1 MYVYVLAAFLL
12 AVTLPAC
19 VAWQLRTFL
28 LPSTYALKRSV
39 ALNAMNPSR
48 RDVLGVSAAAAAA
61 AVTPP
66 FQSASAFC
74 GDSYNP
80 EWVFRLSF
88 NEGVVPVTTSSGDK
102 VGMFVRVVGDDR
114 KQKASKVR
122 PLLVI
127 PGGPGLPHD
136 SLETIE
142 AVAKTDRQVL
152 EFDPLGT
159 GQSAFPG
166 AKNQPLGSKSGDS
179 AAASSRLVAAVA
191 NPAAVAQQAIAAA
204 DVAFG
209 KSVRHHVLGHGT
221 GAAAALLY
229 AASNPNAVAS
239 LTLASPIFGA
249 PPQVAFPWR
258 GDDPLLRGVFD
269 KANLPVKSSSNTGQP
284 DRRAALFPICLED
297 AALAGNGD
305 IYAAWQA
312 ASPNALE
319 EAAKTLETRG
329 IPTFL
334 TSGAKDFEAVK
345 SSLPAAT
352 ELLRSISAA
361 APSDTDAAG
370 QQPVTSAKTAS
381 TAKQSAKSLFIP
393 GCENSVAVTT
403 FGESGHM
410 AHLDERE
417 KFLAGLFTFL
427 DASDGDMK

>member
-1 MYVYVLAAFLL
+1 MYVLLAFLL
-12 AVTLPAC
+12 AATLPAG
-19 VAWQLRTFL
+19 VAWQLQKSL
-28 LPSTYALKRSV
+28 LSSANGLKRSV
-39 ALNAMNPSR
+39 ALSTMNPSR
-48 RDVLGVSAAAAAA
+48 REVLGASAAAAAS

-66 FQSASAFC
+66 FLSASAFC
-74 GDSYNP
+74 GDAYNP

-88 NEGVVPVTTSSGDK
+88 NEGEVPLTTSSGDK

-136 SLETIE
+136 YLETIE

-166 AKNQPLGSKSGDS
+166 ANARSSSSENGDS
-179 AAASSRLVAAVA
+179 AARTSRLVAAVA
-191 NPAAVAQQAIAAA
+191 NPAAVAEQATAAA
-204 DVAFG
+204 NVAFG
-209 KSVRHHVLGHGT
+209 KGVCHHILGHGT

-229 AASNPNAVAS
+229 AASNPDAVAS

-249 PPQVAFPWR
+249 APQVTFPWR

-269 KANLPVKSSSNTGQP
+269 RPNLPVKSGSDAGQP

-297 AALAGNGD
+297 AAVAGNGD

-312 ASPNALE
+312 VTPGALE
-319 EAAKTLETRG
+319 EAAKAIGPRG
-329 IPTFL
+329 IPTL
-334 TSGAKDFEAVK
+334 LSSGAKDFEGVA

-352 ELLRSISAA
+352 ELLRSISAS
-361 APSDTDAAG
+361 APSTTDTVA
-370 QQPVTSAKTAS
+370 QQQAS
-381 TAKQSAKSLFIP
+381 TSKAASTSKKARQNSFIP
-393 GCENSVAVTT
+393 GCENSVAVIT
-403 FGESGHM
+403 FAVSGHM

-417 KFLAGLFTFL
+417 TFLAGLFTFL
-427 DASDGDMK
+427 DASDSELKLQ